1 MQNKIMNVKDLT
13 KGIFALRMDKEI
25 KAKVKTYKYKD
36 VFKNVPKAKKNKII
50 NKVIIYE

>member
-13 KGIFALRMDKEI
+13 KGKDKEI